1 MMLPGTSGP
10 LDVVFVQKSAQP
22 PPILYETA
30 VPAVPGEVCNVSVVL
45 VGTPVMKVNSAV
57 MPVPDT
63 QMALPMSAVV
73 KLAPRS
79 VSTVV
84 AVVVLAVLDW
94 ENAAALA
101 CE

>member
-1 MMLPGTSGP
+1 M
-10 LDVVFVQKSAQP
+10 FVQKSAQP

-79 VSTVV
+79 VSTVA